1 MRAWLFGYRN
11 AIQEAGTF
19 CYGEQCSVLLPA
31 SRFKHRMV
39 GRSIWRSLPTVKSL
53 LAFLAALCASLSFA
67 QAPAKND
74 EIFRYRGADR
84 DARLVERAKQEGQVV
99 LYTSLAPTESK
110 PLADAFERKY
120 GVKVELWRAL
130 SDKVVQR
137 VITEAQGNRHT
148 VDVVETNGPEMEA
161 LAQEKLLAE
170 IHSPYLADLPA
181 DGIPP
186 HRSWFPDRL
195 NFFVVGYNTQKVQ
208 RSEIPAT
215 YEGFLDPKWKGRI
228 GIEATDSEWMAAIV
242 KKWGDAKGM
251 DYFRKLAAMKPDMRK
266 GHVLLAQLV
275 ATGEVPV
282 GLTMYNANIESLKK
296 KGAPIDFVPVQP
308 VIARP
313 QGIGVA
319 RAAPHPNAA
328 LLFVDFVLSPEGQK
342 LYESMGR
349 VPASTKVKSELNNFP
364 FVMTD
369 PNIVLKE
376 SQKWEGLWNELF
388 LNK

>member
-1 MRAWLFGYRN
+1 
-11 AIQEAGTF
+11 
-19 CYGEQCSVLLPA
+19 
-31 SRFKHRMV
+31 
-39 GRSIWRSLPTVKSL
+39 VKTQ
-53 LAFLAALCASLSFA
+53 LAAIVAALSVSLSFA
-67 QAPAKND
+67 QGPAKND
-74 EIFRYRGADR
+74 EIYRYRGADR
-84 DARLVERAKQEGQVV
+84 DARLLEQARREGQVV
-99 LYTSLAPTESK
+99 LYTSLAPTESQ
-110 PLADAFERKY
+110 PLAAAFEKKY
-120 GVKVELWRAL
+120 GIKVELWRAL

-186 HRSWFPDRL
+186 HRTWFPDRL

-208 RSEIPAT
+208 RAEIPAT

-228 GIEATDSEWMAAIV
+228 GLEATDSEWMAAIV
-242 KKWGDAKGM
+242 KKWGDARGM
-251 DYFRKLAAMKPDMRK
+251 EFFRKLAAMKPDVRK

-313 QGIGVA
+313 QGIGAA
-319 RAAPHPNAA
+319 RAAPHPAAA

-349 VPASTKVKSELNNFP
+349 VPASTRVKSELNNFP

-369 PNIVLKE
+369 PGLVLKE
-376 SQKWEGLWNELF
+376 SQKWEGIWNELF
-388 LNK
+388 INK

>member
-1 MRAWLFGYRN
+1 
-11 AIQEAGTF
+11 
-19 CYGEQCSVLLPA
+19 
-31 SRFKHRMV
+31 
-39 GRSIWRSLPTVKSL
+39 VKTQ
-53 LAFLAALCASLSFA
+53 LAALLAALSVSLSFA
-67 QAPAKND
+67 QGPAKND
-74 EIFRYRGADR
+74 DIFRYRGADR
-84 DARLVERAKQEGQVV
+84 DARLLEQAKKEGQVV
-99 LYTSLAPTESK
+99 LYTSLAPTESQ
-110 PLADAFERKY
+110 PLAAAFEKKY
-120 GVKVELWRAL
+120 GIKVELWRAL

-186 HRSWFPDRL
+186 HRTWFPDRL

-208 RSEIPAT
+208 RADIPAT

-251 DYFRKLAAMKPDMRK
+251 DFFRKLAAMKPDVRK

-313 QGIGVA
+313 QGIGAA
-319 RAAPHPNAA
+319 RSAPHPAAA

-369 PNIVLKE
+369 PNSVLKE
-376 SQKWEGLWNELF
+376 SQKWEGIWNELF

>member
-1 MRAWLFGYRN
+1 
-11 AIQEAGTF
+11 
-19 CYGEQCSVLLPA
+19 
-31 SRFKHRMV
+31 MV
-39 GRSIWRSLPTVKSL
+39 RRL
-53 LAFLAALCASLSFA
+53 LAAAASLAASLVLA
-67 QAPAKND
+67 QVPAKND
-74 EIFRYRGADR
+74 EVFRYRGADR
-84 DARLVERAKQEGQVV
+84 DARLVERARQEGSVV

-110 PLADAFERKY
+110 PLAEAFEKKY

-170 IHSPYLADLPA
+170 IHSPHLADLPPG
-181 DGIPP
+181 GIPP
-186 HRSWFPDRL
+186 HRSWYPDRL
-195 NFFVVGYNTQKVQ
+195 NFFVVGYNTQKVK
-208 RSEIPAT
+208 REELPTS
-215 YEGFLDPKWKGRI
+215 YDGFLDPKWRGRI
-228 GIEATDSEWMAAIV
+228 GIEATDSEWMAGVV
-242 KKWGDAKGM
+242 KNWGEARGM
-251 DYFRKLAAMKPDMRK
+251 DFFRKLGAMRPDVRK

-275 ATGEVPV
+275 ATGEIPV

-313 QGIGVA
+313 QGIGA
-319 RAAPHPNAA
+319 AKHAPHPNAA
-328 LLFVDFVLSPEGQK
+328 VLFIDFVLSPEGQK

-364 FVMTD
+364 FVMSD
-369 PNIVLKE
+369 PNTILKE
-376 SQKWEGLWNELF
+376 AQKWEALWNELF
-388 LNK
+388 LVK

>member
-1 MRAWLFGYRN
+1 MS
-11 AIQEAGTF
+11 GTVNR
-19 CYGEQCSVLLPA
+19 GSPA
-31 SRFKHRMV
+31 LKFP
-39 GRSIWRSLPTVKSL
+39 I
-53 LAFLAALCASLSFA
+53 ACLAALFA
-67 QAPAKND
+67 PVVLAQVPAKND
-74 EIFRYRGADR
+74 DVFRYRGADR
-84 DARLVERAKQEGQVV
+84 ESRLAERAKQEGSVV

-110 PLADAFERKY
+110 PLAEAFEKKH

-137 VITEAQGNRHT
+137 VVSEARANRHA

-161 LAQEKLLAE
+161 LAQEKLLAPV
-170 IHSPYLADLPA
+170 HSPYLADLPA

-186 HRSWFPDRL
+186 HRTWYPDRL
-195 NFFVVGYNTQKVQ
+195 NFFVVGYNTQKVR
-208 RSEIPAT
+208 RSELPAS

-242 KKWGDAKGM
+242 KHWGEAKGM
-251 DYFRKLAAMKPDMRK
+251 DYFRRLAAMKPDMRK

-313 QGIGVA
+313 QGIAVA
-319 RAAPHPNAA
+319 KDAPHPAAA
-328 LLFVDFVLSPEGQK
+328 LLFVDFVLSPEGQR

-349 VPASTKVKSELNNFP
+349 VPASTKVKSELNSFP

-376 SQKWEGLWNELF
+376 SRKWETLWNELF
-388 LNK
+388 LTQ